1 MSLPA
6 GKKEVTL
13 ALPDGTKVTARADS
27 AGVVRFGATDKVG
40 IYQVEDGIKGR
51 DTFAVNLEDDWESNI
66 APRQNLRIGIQEV
79 KRGEEITSSTPE
91 IWRWFVGAALLIAF
105 IEWYIYNRRVLI

>member
-1 MSLPA
+1 M
-6 GKKEVTL
+6 TL
-13 ALPDGTKVTARADS
+13 VLPDGTKVIAAADG

-40 IYQVEDGIKGR
+40 VYKVEDGIEGR
-51 DTFAVNLEDDWESNI
+51 DTFAVNLEDDWESDI
-66 APRQNLRIGIQEV
+66 APRQSLRIGNEDV
-79 KRGEEITSSTPE
+79 KRGNAITSSTPE